1 MIRKFIVTVLALG
14 ATLCLALSAPRMA
27 LAGNTAGGGID
38 DPTAP
43 MARISCQRDAVGST
57 RYQRTAMSAQCDA
70 DALAEPL
77 PSTELEL
84 LAATPCVDVVL
95 DVEAELAA

>member
-43 MARISCQRDAVGST
+43 MARISCRDAVGAT
-57 RYQRTAMSAQCDA
+57 RYQRSAMSAQCDA

-77 PSTELEL
+77 PATELEL